1 MGYGSSEVGGRI
13 IPLPSN
19 GEAAATVATLAL
31 DVVERDGEVNVPQNK
46 ASIGFCDAAIGAAA
60 SGNGGENISYNK
72 YLQVC
77 DLSLKSL
84 MKYNG

>member
-13 IPLPSN
+13 IPLPSDEDA
-19 GEAAATVATLAL
+19 EAAAIVATLAL

-46 ASIGFCDAAIGAAA
+46 TSIGFCDAAIGAAA

-77 DLSLKSL
+77 DLFLKSL
-84 MKYNG
+84 MK